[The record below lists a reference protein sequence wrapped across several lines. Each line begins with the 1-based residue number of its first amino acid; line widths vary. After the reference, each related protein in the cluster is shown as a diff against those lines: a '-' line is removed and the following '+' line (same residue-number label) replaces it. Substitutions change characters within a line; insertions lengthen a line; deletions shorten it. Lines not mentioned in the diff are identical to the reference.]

1 MSHLIL
7 LGDSIFDNRAYV
19 EGGPAVIDQ
28 VQGFLQ
34 KGWQASLLAVDGN
47 VALNVLDQLKRMPSD
62 VTHLV
67 ISAGGN
73 DALGVL
79 SELHRSAPMPIMA
92 TLQILSKIQLQFK
105 AEYAEVIATAVST
118 GKPILACTIYDGVPG
133 LSPELKSAL
142 SLFNDVILR
151 VCARQGIPVLDLRAI
166 CDEPSDYS
174 VVSPIEPS
182 STGGQKIARRMV
194 EVVTQHNF
202 GDHACKVYV

>member
-19 EGGPAVIDQ
+19 AGGPAVIDQ
-28 VQGFLQ
+28 VQGLLP

-47 VALNVLDQLKRMPSD
+47 VALNVLEQLNRIPSD
-62 VTHLV
+62 ATHLV

-73 DALGVL
+73 DALGIL
-79 SELHRSAPMPIMA
+79 SQLHGSTPMPILAALQTLA
-92 TLQILSKIQLQFK
+92 TIQLKFES
-105 AEYAEVIATAVST
+105 EYTRVIAAAVLT

-133 LSPELKSAL
+133 LSQELKSAL

-151 VCARQGIPVLDLRAI
+151 VCARQGLPVLDLRAL
-166 CDEPSDYS
+166 CNESSDYS

-182 STGGQKIARRMV
+182 NTGGQKIARRIVQIVM
-194 EVVTQHNF
+194 QHKF
-202 GDHACKVYV
+202 SEQACQLYV